1 MASLLKKIACTL
13 SLLALTAICTLPA
26 HAQNYASA
34 LSPTQEDKIYEMAE
48 EPPAPVG
55 GLAKFFEYTEDNLV
69 YPEDAKKKGVRGNVF
84 VKFVVEKDGQI
95 SNIKIIKGLGH
106 GCDEAVITCLKAA
119 PRWKAGKQGGKTVR
133 VVKTMSIQI
142 K

>member
-1 MASLLKKIACTL
+1 MASLLISFSRFSC
-13 SLLALTAICTLPA
+13 LLGILWLCALPT

-34 LSPTQEDKIYEMAE
+34 QHITQEDKIYEMAE
-48 EPPAPVG
+48 QPPVPEG
-55 GLAKFFEYTEDNLV
+55 GLAKFYEYTEDNLA
-69 YPEDAKKKGVRGNVF
+69 YPAEAKKKGVKGKIF

-106 GCDEAVITCLKAA
+106 GCDEALIACLKSA
-119 PRWKAGKQGGKTVR
+119 PRWRAGKQGGKAVR
-133 VVKTMSIQI
+133 VVQTMSIQI